1 MKEWLERVK
10 VSLDLA
16 EKAIDSA
23 GDIPRENMYMLAPH
37 FYSQVNHMNNAA
49 LLDEMSRVNQA
60 QYEQD
65 CAHDE
70 KSRYRYRFHY
80 VSSFLYCYVVAGKID
95 EAKYDRIM
103 DYVNDRLDLFEDG

>member
-16 EKAIDSA
+16 QEAIDSA

-65 CAHDE
+65 CATTRDQGTGIDFIMCH
-70 KSRYRYRFHY
+70 RFCIAT
-80 VSSFLYCYVVAGKID
+80 SCLSK
-95 EAKYDRIM
+95 
-103 DYVNDRLDLFEDG
+103 DYFDA